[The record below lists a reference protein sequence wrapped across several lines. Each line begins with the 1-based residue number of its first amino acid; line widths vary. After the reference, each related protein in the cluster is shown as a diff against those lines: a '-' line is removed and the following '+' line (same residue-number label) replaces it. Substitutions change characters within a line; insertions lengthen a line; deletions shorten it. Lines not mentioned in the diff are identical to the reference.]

1 VTGSFQRFK
10 PRELAMEEVK
20 KRGGKVSASVTSK
33 TTHLLSGENPGSKLV
48 KARELGI
55 QIVQEADFLRLLT

>member
-1 VTGSFQRFK
+1 
-10 PRELAMEEVK
+10 MEEVK
-20 KRGGKVSASVTSK
+20 KRGGKVSASVTAK
-33 TTHLLSGENPGSKLV
+33 TTHLLSGENPGSKLA